1 MRDIIIYLT
10 PFIRAKNMIN
20 PKDRFGCQLSP
31 PKKKN
36 FLKIIKLLKKDYKII
51 KRGDFLDVVSGDATE
66 IFEHISEHRRI
77 AITFIVCE
85 AVS

>member
-1 MRDIIIYLT
+1 MGANY
-10 PFIRAKNMIN
+10 PH
-20 PKDRFGCQLSP
+20 
-31 PKKKN
+31 PKKKI

>member
-1 MRDIIIYLT
+1 MGANY
-10 PFIRAKNMIN
+10 PH
-20 PKDRFGCQLSP
+20 
-31 PKKKN
+31 PKKKK

-66 IFEHISEHRRI
+66 IFEHILEHRSI